1 MGNTYSNHTINKDC
15 LICWEQVENID
26 CVYCIQCNISTNIV
40 AYNMYKNVMRTLLLV
55 RRNTLI
61 IYVRVCPISKDR
73 SKSSSPY

>member
-1 MGNTYSNHTINKDC
+1 MYKIYLDGIDYLRYLKKSY
-15 LICWEQVENID
+15 LISEK
-26 CVYCIQCNISTNIV
+26 YCIQCNISTNIV
-40 AYNMYKNVMRTLLLV
+40 AYNMYKNVMRKLLLV